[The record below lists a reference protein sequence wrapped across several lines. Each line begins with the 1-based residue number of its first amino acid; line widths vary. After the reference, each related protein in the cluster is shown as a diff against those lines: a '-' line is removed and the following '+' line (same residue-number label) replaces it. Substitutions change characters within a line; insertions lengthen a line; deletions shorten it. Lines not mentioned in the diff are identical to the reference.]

1 MKSIK
6 YLLTFAIGFLFM
18 ISVKANNINKIDMD
32 VYIDNS
38 GNAHIT
44 ETWDATLSQGT
55 EGYRTFSGLEDKKIS
70 NFTVTDDS
78 GKTYETIGT
87 WNTSASFNNKAYKC
101 GYNYTYSGVELCFGI
116 SKYGHRKYT
125 LKYDISNF
133 VTQYTDTQG
142 IYFDFI
148 NFDFSVDDVVIK
160 IHSDIP
166 FSLDNSRIWG
176 FGYEGRD
183 VFEDG
188 NIMMYS
194 DGTLYSSD
202 YMTILV
208 RFESNIFNTQGKS
221 DRSFDEIHDEAF
233 SDIPEDE
240 IPDEYKTDDDSF
252 SFSSIKDFF
261 TPYLNILKDK
271 NTPIWTK
278 ALTLVLIPIIFV
290 LAIVAILL
298 LFVFASPFA
307 IFLGFVILILWMT
320 NRSSVISKSK
330 SYRGNKRVNEK
341 DVMYYR
347 EIPCNKDLEYAYF
360 ICKTYNLV
368 STVSLQKGLM
378 GAVILKWI
386 KEKKINVTPTKKGL
400 FSIKDNNYA
409 LDLSSMTGADND
421 FEDELFR
428 MMKSAAGFN
437 KSLEPKEF
445 EKWSKNNYH
454 KIDAWYS
461 SIENKIERNLINQ
474 GLITEG
480 TEKQKGVLGINVTN
494 RIKTLSDKLHEEA
507 EHLVGFKKFL
517 LDFSIMP
524 EREYKEVAVWEEYLI
539 FASLLGIAD
548 KVSEQ
553 FSKVYPNFRKETSF
567 DVDMSNMVALHFVS
581 DSFRGYDRGV
591 KEAAERARDYSGGSD
606 WGGGGGSSFSGGGS
620 SSGGSSG
627 GGFR

>member
-1 MKSIK
+1 MKKIK
-6 YLLTFAIGFLFM
+6 YFLIIIFSFLF
-18 ISVKANNINKIDMD
+18 ITNVKANTINKINMD
-32 VYIDNS
+32 VYIDQN

-44 ETWDATLSQGT
+44 EVWDATLSQGT
-55 EGYRTFSGLEDKKIS
+55 EGYRAFSGLEDKKIS
-70 NFTVTDDS
+70 NFTVTDDT
-78 GKTYETIGT
+78 GRTYETIGA
-87 WNTSASFNNKAYKC
+87 WNTSASFNNKSYKC

-148 NFDFSVDDVVIK
+148 NFDFSVDDVIIK

-208 RFESNIFNTQGKS
+208 RFESNLFNTQSKS

-233 SDIPEDE
+233 EDIPDDE
-240 IPDEYKTDDDSF
+240 RPDVDNNSF
-252 SFSSIKDFF
+252 
-261 TPYLNILKDK
+261 K
-271 NTPIWTK
+271 NQT
-278 ALTLVLIPIIFV
+278 FV
-290 LAIVAILL
+290 EKIA
-298 LFVFASPFA
+298 
-307 IFLGFVILILWMT
+307 
-320 NRSSVISKSK
+320 SVISFIFTILLNPATIIIFISYLFARKKGFSSTHYEYEGKKSI
-330 SYRGNKRVNEK
+330 SEK
-341 DVMYYR
+341 DIMYYR
-347 EIPCNKDLEYAYF
+347 DIPCNKDLEYAYF
-360 ICKTYNLV
+360 VCKNYSLV
-368 STVSLQKGLM
+368 SDKNLKKGLM
-378 GAVILKWI
+378 GAIILKWI
-386 KEKKINVTPTKKGL
+386 KNKKITVTKTKKGL

-409 LDLSSMTGADND
+409 LDFTNMTSADNE
-421 FEDELFR
+421 FETELYN
-428 MMKSAAGFN
+428 MMNSAAGLN
-437 KSLEPKEF
+437 KVLEPKEF
-445 EKWSKNNYH
+445 EKWSKNHYT
-454 KIDAWYS
+454 KIDSWYS
-461 SIENKIERNLINQ
+461 SLQTKQERELISK
-474 GLITEG
+474 GLITE
-480 TEKQKGVLGINVTN
+480 TNKEEKGFLGIKLNKK
-494 RIKTLSDKLHEEA
+494 IKTLTAKLKEEA

-524 EREYKEVAVWEEYLI
+524 EREYKEVTVWEEYLI
-539 FASLLGIAD
+539 FANLLGIAD

-553 FSKVYPNFRKETSF
+553 FSKIYPKFNEEASF
-567 DVDMSNMVALHFVS
+567 DVDTSRVVAMSFVN
-581 DSFRGYDRGV
+581 DSFKGYDRGV
-591 KEAAERARDYSGGSD
+591 AASRDYSGGSS